1 MKLLIILI
9 VVLLPKQSKQGTLKR
24 PPPCFSEQQ
33 ATRMDGVKD
42 VKEFLESSTIHG
54 LSYIA
59 ANRRL
64 VRLFWI
70 CDQQATRMFGVKD
83 VKELPLIGAVC

>member
-1 MKLLIILI
+1 MELQHRDIALLTT
-9 VVLLPKQSKQGTLKR
+9 G
-24 PPPCFSEQQ
+24 
-33 ATRMDGVKD
+33 D
-42 VKEFLESSTIHG
+42 G
-54 LSYIA
+54 LSNTA
-59 ANRRL
+59 TNRGL

>member
-1 MKLLIILI
+1 MGLLTGFSLISAVEIIYFMVKILWKMIQPKL
-9 VVLLPKQSKQGTLKR
+9 
-24 PPPCFSEQQ
+24 
-33 ATRMDGVKD
+33 
-42 VKEFLESSTIHG
+42 HG
-54 LSYIA
+54 LSCTA
-59 ANRRL
+59 ANRGL